1 MPSYVI
7 LYRMTPE
14 GARAL
19 RDTVKRAGQV
29 RQQNARRGFKI
40 RDIFW
45 TQGPYDMVA
54 VVDAPS
60 EEAMMGAMLNIVGAG
75 NVTSTTMRAFDAT
88 EMSRIL
94 AQTPTSVEAA
104 PPASASKATNGRAAR
119 RKK

>member
-1 MPSYVI
+1 MASYVI

-14 GARAL
+14 GARSL
-19 RDTVKRAGQV
+19 RDTVKRAGQI

-40 RDIFW
+40 RDVFW
-45 TQGPYDMVA
+45 TQGPYDMIA

-94 AQTPTSVEAA
+94 AQTPATEESPA
-104 PPASASKATNGRAAR
+104 PASASKASNGRRAKR
-119 RKK
+119 R